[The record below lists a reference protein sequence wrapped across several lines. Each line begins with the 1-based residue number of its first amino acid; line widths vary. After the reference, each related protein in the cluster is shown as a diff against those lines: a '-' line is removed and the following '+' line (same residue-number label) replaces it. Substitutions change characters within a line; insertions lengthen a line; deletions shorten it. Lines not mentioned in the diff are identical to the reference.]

1 MIMSVENLLDDRLK
15 DHQCE
20 ITVLVGLIT
29 YRDCLEQMGAMTDSL
44 FTLRTHQVVFNAV
57 RKLHE
62 AGSPVDDVTLVS
74 SIHSLGGD
82 AIGVNHQYVMDMLGS
97 APRFYQSNFHA
108 YLKQLQDLKARRD
121 LRDAA
126 DRTKALANDLSNG
139 TADDAISKAT
149 NLLNG
154 IGTGNEADAVEHIAY
169 AALSVFEEVARVQE
183 EKLKG
188 IYKVRG
194 VNTGFYGLD
203 SKLNEVAPGDL
214 VLIAARPSMGKT
226 AFAQNIAAHIS
237 TNLMKPV
244 LFESCEMKKAKI
256 ARRFISAIGD
266 VKLSRLQTA
275 DLEQQDWT
283 GITQAT
289 KILEKSP
296 IELHDGDVTLHDI
309 RRHARQ
315 TIKKHGSIGAIFVD
329 YLQLIKTPYLPA
341 STSENERLTH
351 VSNGLKAIAM
361 EFDCP
366 VFALSQLSRDVE
378 KRPNKRPVMSDL
390 RGSGALEQDADVIL
404 FLYRDE
410 YYNQD
415 KSKFLGLL
423 EVNAAKCRDGA
434 IGKTF
439 LCSELE
445 YSRFSNVANHQLESL
460 EKMDSAA

>member
-1 MIMSVENLLDDRLK
+1 MDDRLK
-15 DHQCE
+15 NHQYE
-20 ITVLVGLIT
+20 IAVLATLMTYTNACNEYIGQIT
-29 YRDCLEQMGAMTDSL
+29 PDL
-44 FTLRTHQVVFNAV
+44 FTIHTHQVIYNGM
-57 RKLHE
+57 RKLHDE
-62 AGSPVDDVTLVS
+62 GIAVDGVTLLGGIQSLGESARGVNEKYLMDFLANSPVSKLSHFPD
-74 SIHSLGGD
+74 
-82 AIGVNHQYVMDMLGS
+82 
-97 APRFYQSNFHA
+97 
-108 YLKQLQDLKARRD
+108 YLKHLQDLKARRD

-126 DRTKALANDLSNG
+126 DKTKALANDLSNG
-139 TADDAISKAT
+139 SADDAIAKAT
-149 NLLNG
+149 GLLND
-154 IGTGNEADAVEHIAY
+154 IGTGHESDSVEHIAY
-169 AALSVFEEVARVQE
+169 AALSVFEEVARVQD

-188 IYKVRG
+188 TYRVRG
-194 VNTGFYGLD
+194 VNTGFIGLD
-203 SKLNEVAPGDL
+203 SKLNEVMPGDL

-237 TNLMKPV
+237 TNLTKPV

-266 VKLSRLQTA
+266 VKLSKLQSA
-275 DLEQQDWT
+275 ELEGEDWT

-289 KILEKSP
+289 QILEKSP

-315 TIKKHGSIGAIFVD
+315 TIKVHGSIGAIFVD
-329 YLQLIKTPYLPA
+329 YLQLIKTPYLPI

-434 IGKTF
+434 IGRTF

-445 YSRFSNVANHQLESL
+445 YSRFSNVASHQLESL
-460 EKMDSAA
+460 ERSEAA